1 MKSAVLLNT
10 SMVKTMLCKDGST
23 YEPKQ
28 EDLIAWERAYSD
40 RGVQV
45 HQEIMSMESWLD
57 ANPAKR
63 KTSKGMK
70 RFIDLWLKRAAEQG
84 GSPMVRSKSQ
94 SSRAISIEDKL
105 ADVSWVQNVE
115 SKQGAI
121 NLFLRKYGF
130 YFDGEVRHEKA
141 QDTVQR

>member
-10 SMVKTMLCKDGST
+10 TMVKTMLCKDGST

-40 RGVQV
+40 RGVNV
-45 HQEIMSMESWLD
+45 HQELLSMESWLD
-57 ANPAKR
+57 ANPTRR
-63 KTSKGMK
+63 KKDMK
-70 RFIDLWLKRAAEQG
+70 RFIDNWLKRAAERG
-84 GSPMVRSKSQ
+84 GSPMVKSKSQ

-141 QDTVQR
+141 KDTVQR

>member
-1 MKSAVLLNT
+1 
-10 SMVKTMLCKDGST
+10 MVKKMLCKDGSI

-28 EDLIAWERAYSD
+28 EDLIAWERTYSE

-57 ANPAKR
+57 ANPTKR
-63 KTSKGMK
+63 KTKVGMK
-70 RFIDLWLKRAAEQG
+70 RFIDSWLKRAAEQG

-94 SSRAISIEDKL
+94 SSRAISVEDKL

-115 SKQGAI
+115 AKQEAI
-121 NLFLRKYGF
+121 NFFLRKYGF

-141 QDTVQR
+141 QDSVQG

>member
-1 MKSAVLLNT
+1 
-10 SMVKTMLCKDGST
+10 MVKMMLCKDGST

-28 EDLIAWERAYSD
+28 EDLIAWERAYSA

-57 ANPAKR
+57 ANPVKR

-70 RFIDLWLKRAAEQG
+70 RFIDSWLKRAAESG
-84 GSPMVRSKSQ
+84 GSPMVKSKKQ

-105 ADVSWVQNVE
+105 ADVGWVQNVE
-115 SKQGAI
+115 TKQGAI

-130 YFDGEVRHEKA
+130 YFDGQVRHEKA
-141 QDTVQR
+141 QNPVQG